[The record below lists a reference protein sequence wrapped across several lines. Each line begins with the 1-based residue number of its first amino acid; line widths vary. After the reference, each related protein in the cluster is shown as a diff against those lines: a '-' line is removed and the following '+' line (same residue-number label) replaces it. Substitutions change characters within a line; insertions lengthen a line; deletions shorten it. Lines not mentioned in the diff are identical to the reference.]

1 MNILKFFKKK
11 KKVSLNKLET
21 KELVY
26 PQNLDINSVV
36 DYISKCQLMIKYLE
50 NDLLE
55 YQKCKKNG
63 DLDKIVLFTNFW
75 LKNGLDYDSVVFNY
89 FNLEE
94 MNEIGDFISQK
105 VQQKIEFLEK
115 EINNF
120 QIIKQEEKNK

>member
-1 MNILKFFKKK
+1 MNILNFFKKK